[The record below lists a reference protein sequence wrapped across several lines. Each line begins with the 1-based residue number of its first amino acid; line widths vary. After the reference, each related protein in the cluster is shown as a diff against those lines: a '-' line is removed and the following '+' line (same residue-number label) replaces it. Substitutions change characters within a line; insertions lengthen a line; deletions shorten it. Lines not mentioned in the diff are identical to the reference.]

1 MNIAKEIFLNNLT
14 QMKEILGIGE
24 FKFGKNSDEYKY
36 FKKQVMNASYNNLTN
51 LFKALKNENLIERCK
66 CNSNLRH
73 GYTDCETCNGAGF
86 KNV

>member
-24 FKFGKNSDEYKY
+24 FKFGKDSDEYKY

-51 LFKALKNENLIERCK
+51 LFNTLKNENVIERCK
-66 CNSNLRH
+66 CNSNLRR